1 MAKTSLEGH
10 IGAREKV
17 KEGIEVLVV
26 EVVMMHVDVTVGGA
40 VMLVSEAELVV
51 LVLIRRQKETDRRK
65 A

>member
-17 KEGIEVLVV
+17 KAGIEVLVV
-26 EVVMMHVDVTVGGA
+26 EVVTMHVDVMVGGA